1 MKLQIIK
8 QIVGIR
14 DRGLSTESKIIYAE
28 EGDRVVVLFD
38 NTKETLDNE
47 TTGHYICGNND
58 QYFVVFPSQYD
69 LIIREK
75 GEYKSLTTEDDILYS
90 KPTEDLEDT
99 ILE

>member
-1 MKLQIIK
+1 MKLQLIK

-14 DRGLSTESKIIYAE
+14 DRGLPTESRIVYAE
-28 EGDRVVVLFD
+28 EGDRVTVLFD
-38 NTKETLDNE
+38 NTSETFDNE
-47 TTGHYICGNND
+47 TIGHYICGNND
-58 QYFVVFPSQYD
+58 NYFVVFLNQFD

-90 KPTEDLEDT
+90 KSAEDFEDT